1 MAENQPSNSSIKL
14 SITGIVASWCA
25 RHRWPVLTLS
35 VVVILLAIL
44 SMSTLETKTLED
56 DNPDVTE
63 SGRAASISDERFRV
77 QGVPDQAP
85 RRGPTELVI
94 FSNPSL
100 RVDDPGFLSMV
111 ERVTEPLAALPE
123 VASLESY
130 YDANNPDL
138 VSDDGHAVLAV
149 VEITPGGFVSRKIN
163 TVMDAVRSVDKET
176 DDFQIAMTGNIG
188 RQQDELLEED
198 FARILLVSLGLG
210 MVILVIAFRSL
221 VAAAVPLILAI
232 WAIVSALGVATL
244 VSQQY
249 ALVDV
254 YAEIVLLMGLA
265 VGIDYSLFILSR
277 FRFERVSGR
286 PKLEAISVAS
296 NTTGRAVVYAGITVV
311 LPLGGLMLT
320 NLDIFISLSLAA
332 IIVVLIA
339 VIGSL
344 TLLPALLSILGDNI
358 NKLPIPFLG
367 RGDDRGGVWGTIA
380 AAVLNRPA
388 IFASATVLLLVGL
401 ALPTASLNLGFNS
414 GADSLHDAV
423 EGKRALVLL
432 EEHFTSGFTA
442 QASVVVDAPDVH
454 TPDIE
459 ASIAALL
466 ERLDEEKAF
475 FGPFRTIVN
484 PAGDLLIIR
493 VPLDGKIDDKES
505 EDAVKLL
512 REDIIPDIFNTA
524 AITQIYVG
532 GDTAEGIDFR
542 RYMYSRAPYIFG
554 FVLGLSLILLLV
566 MFRSIVIPIKAIVLN
581 LLSVAAAYGVLV
593 MVFQWGWGIGLLGS
607 EATGVI
613 EAWLPLFLFAIL
625 FGLSMDYHMLLL
637 SRIKEAHDRG
647 APNEESVLIGIQS
660 TAGQITSAA
669 AIMVVVFTAFAL
681 GRIIGLQQFG
691 VGLGVAV
698 LIDATVIRS
707 VLLPAT
713 MKLLGNRN
721 WYFPKWLEWL
731 PKLGQV
737 EAGRGTV

>member
-44 SMSTLETKTLED
+44 SMSTLEAKILED

-100 RVDDPGFLSMV
+100 HVDDPSFRLMV
-111 ERVTEPLAALPE
+111 ERVTESLAALPD

-130 YDANNPDL
+130 YDTNNSDL

-149 VEITPGGFVSRKIN
+149 VEITPGQSVSKID
-163 TVMDAVRSVDKET
+163 TVMEAVRSVDSEA
-176 DDFQIAMTGNIG
+176 DDFEIAMTGNISE
-188 RQQDELLEED
+188 QQDRLLEED

-210 MVILVIAFRSL
+210 MVILVLAFRSL

-277 FRFERVSGR
+277 FRFERSSGR

-311 LPLGGLMLT
+311 LSLGGLMLT

-380 AAVLNRPA
+380 ATVLNRPA

-401 ALPTASLNLGFNS
+401 ALPTASLDLGFNS

-459 ASIAALL
+459 ASVAALL

-475 FGPFRTIVN
+475 FGPFRAIVN
-484 PAGDLLIIR
+484 AAGDLLIIR
-493 VPLDGKIDDKES
+493 VPLAGKIDDKES

-512 REDIIPDIFNTA
+512 REDIIPDIFTTA

-542 RYMYSRAPYIFG
+542 RYMYSRALYIFG

-647 APNEESVLIGIQS
+647 APNEESVLMGIQS

-737 EAGRGTV
+737 EVGRGAV